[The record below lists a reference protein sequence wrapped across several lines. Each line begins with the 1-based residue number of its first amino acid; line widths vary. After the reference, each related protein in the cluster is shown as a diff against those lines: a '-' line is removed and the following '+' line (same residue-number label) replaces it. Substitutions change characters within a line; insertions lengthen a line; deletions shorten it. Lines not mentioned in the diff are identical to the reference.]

1 MVDVFPLLLAPIACI
16 MTMKG
21 AAMTILTLPDT
32 LPVVRDP
39 AVLSGTPIFRGTRV
53 PIQTLFDYIVDGW
66 TLDQFLENFPTVKR
80 EDAITV
86 LETLAES
93 FTVG

>member
-1 MVDVFPLLLAPIACI
+1 
-16 MTMKG
+16 MTV
-21 AAMTILTLPDT
+21 LTLPDT
-32 LPVVRDP
+32 LPVALDP
-39 AVLSGTPIFRGTRV
+39 AILGGTPTFRGTRV

-66 TLDQFLENFPTVKR
+66 TLDQFLENFPTVTR

-93 FTVG
+93 FAVGQP